1 MKKIILSLLT
11 LVIGLPLLAQGQV
24 STRKHRLLDF
34 PDKMTLVVLSE
45 NDVLSAALRQEVIH
59 VWTATTFEFCSLER
73 FEKLKTSDN
82 YYFLI
87 PVESRFKGEEEPGIT
102 LLTLVKGGAGAA
114 KGIKDMHEV
123 ISLPISAAMGSTQRD
138 LVYLG
143 ALVQAI
149 QDYTLE
155 AMKSEAVAYKMS
167 TWFNDGFK
175 KTAEG
180 KEIYIARDNLSSACR
195 PKDLEALKSNPRLHL
210 VEADEADEV
219 FLNGTSGAL
228 VGYVIAPLLPGPGS
242 LCYKLFFEADTHRLC
257 YLERHK
263 ITDRKSEGFLPSE
276 LKSLGK

>member
-1 MKKIILSLLT
+1 MKKIILTLLT
-11 LVIGLPLLAQGQV
+11 LVIGLSLLAQGQV

-114 KGIKDMHEV
+114 KGIKNMHEV
-123 ISLPISAAMGSTQRD
+123 VSLPIGAAMGSTQRD

-180 KEIYIARDNLSSACR
+180 KEIYIARDDLSSACR
-195 PKDLEALKSNPRLHL
+195 PKDLEALKSNPHLHL

-276 LKSLGK
+276 LKSLEK

>member
-11 LVIGLPLLAQGQV
+11 LVISLPLLAQGQV
-24 STRKHRLLDF
+24 STRKHRLQDF
-34 PDKMTLVVLSE
+34 PDKMTQVVLSE
-45 NDVLSAALRQEVIH
+45 NEVLSAALRQEVIQ
-59 VWTATTFEFCSLER
+59 VWTATTFEFCSLEQ
-73 FEKLKTSDN
+73 FEKLKTSDK
-82 YYFLI
+82 YYFLV

-102 LLTLVKGGAGAA
+102 LLTLVKGGAEAS
-114 KGIKDMHEV
+114 KGIGEMHEV
-123 ISLPISAAMGSTQRD
+123 VSLPIGAAMGSTERD
-138 LVYLG
+138 LLYLG

-180 KEIYIARDNLSSACR
+180 KEIYIAKDDLSSACS
-195 PKDLEALKSNPRLHL
+195 PKDLEKFKANEHLHL
-210 VEADEADEV
+210 VEAQEADEV
-219 FLNGTSGAL
+219 FRNGTSNAL
-228 VGYVIAPLLPGPGS
+228 VGYVIAPLLPTSGS
-242 LCYKLFFEADTHRLC
+242 ICYKLFFEADTHRLC

-263 ITDRKSEGFLPSE
+263 ITDKKSEGFLPAE

>member
-1 MKKIILSLLT
+1 
-11 LVIGLPLLAQGQV
+11 
-24 STRKHRLLDF
+24 
-34 PDKMTLVVLSE
+34 MTLVVLSE

-123 ISLPISAAMGSTQRD
+123 VSLPISAAMGSTQRD

-195 PKDLEALKSNPRLHL
+195 PKDLEALKSNPHLHL

>member
-1 MKKIILSLLT
+1 MKKIILTLLT

-180 KEIYIARDNLSSACR
+180 KEIYIARDNLSSACK

-228 VGYVIAPLLPGPGS
+228 VGYVIAPLLPGTGS